1 MTKRAEYELWCG
13 ECERPL
19 LAPLIGLA
27 MALRCASDYDDDLL
41 AGAELLR
48 VDGDKTVVVAR
59 GDALVKMVRKADR

>member
-1 MTKRAEYELWCG
+1 MTRPHTYELWCG

-27 MALRCASDYDDDLL
+27 MALRCASDYDDELL

-48 VDGDKTVVVAR
+48 VDGDKTVLVAR
-59 GDALVKMVRKADR
+59 GDALVKMVRRAGR

>member
-19 LAPLIGLA
+19 LAPLTGLD
-27 MALRCASDYDDDLL
+27 MALRRAADYSDHLL

-48 VDGDKTVVVAR
+48 VEGDRTVVVAR
-59 GDALVKMVRKADR
+59 GDKLVKMVRERDA